1 MLNYLV
7 YFSPTFLKK
16 MSSILKATYQ
26 RFKDENIKDVTIK
39 SVVVVLNQVL
49 FRCKVVVNRI
59 LRENCELS

>member
-1 MLNYLV
+1 
-7 YFSPTFLKK
+7 
-16 MSSILKATYQ
+16 MSSALKATYQ